1 MMCSRGF
8 AGLGLLIGG
17 LIVGISCTGPS
28 PDATESDAEDERS
41 RVYHVQLD
49 MTEEKAEANQTL
61 GQALEWWDEQSPS
74 EVPRPLATSGESVVN
89 IAWQAPLYRVRLGP
103 FASRV
108 QADSVLQAAQ
118 SAFPDAFV
126 RPERVSSQH

>member
-1 MMCSRGF
+1 MMCSRIFTGW
-8 AGLGLLIGG
+8 GLFIGG
-17 LIVGISCTGPS
+17 VLLAISCTGPS
-28 PDATESDAEDERS
+28 PDATESDVEDERS

-61 GQALEWWDEQSPS
+61 GRALEWWDEQSSS
-74 EVPRPLATSGESVVN
+74 EVPRPLAPSEDSVVN

-103 FASRV
+103 FASRA
-108 QADSVLQAAQ
+108 QADSVLHAAQ

-126 RPERVSSQH
+126 RPERVSSRQ